1 MARWL
6 PPGQNSVNESL
17 KTLVK
22 NFVQCFFFNIIAST
36 CLKLYYLFFVWPIF
50 FRKAFFYKIYQ
61 SLFERQS
68 LPGRPTTFGLGREGG
83 DKVGQQWHLA
93 QSMCFLSIWTVSIG
107 HFILPLKKNPNSL
120 LFTFVLMKN
129 GCFLPGSL
137 YVFSW
142 SAVTRLSNKYRRI
155 TNEVESAVMM
165 TRQLGPLFPWIEK
178 KYWFLSPFLFR
189 CCGVWAFTS

>member
-1 MARWL
+1 MSFWILSGRQVAKIRPEVARWL
-6 PPGQNSVNESL
+6 PPGQNSVKESL

-22 NFVQCFFFNIIAST
+22 KFVQCFFFNIIAST

-93 QSMCFLSIWTVSIG
+93 QSMCFLSIWTLHS
-107 HFILPLKKNPNSL
+107 PS
-120 LFTFVLMKN
+120 
-129 GCFLPGSL
+129 
-137 YVFSW
+137 
-142 SAVTRLSNKYRRI
+142 
-155 TNEVESAVMM
+155 
-165 TRQLGPLFPWIEK
+165 QEK
-178 KYWFLSPFLFR
+178 PK
-189 CCGVWAFTS
+189 FTSFYFCFDEKWLFSAWLLVCVLLECCNKVVK